1 MGYEVKAVSPS
12 KEEVNTRVVRTLW
25 AASRRGGTGA
35 ALELLQPDAE
45 WRLHIYPDRIL
56 TSAEFAET
64 MDRIE
69 HDRQVTNS
77 RLTQLEAHGD
87 FVVAAGS
94 FRWTGDDGG
103 ITDFRGYWL
112 YECLN
117 GRIVR
122 GQSFPDWN
130 DAQAEFGRSVAE
142 AAL

>member
-1 MGYEVKAVSPS
+1 MSPS

-25 AASRRGGTGA
+25 SASRRGGTGA

-45 WRLHIYPDRIL
+45 WRLHIYPDRVL

-64 MDRIE
+64 MERIE
-69 HDRQVTNS
+69 HDRQVTNA
-77 RLTQLEAHGD
+77 RLTQLEAQGD

-130 DAQAEFGRSVAE
+130 DAQAEFNRSVAE